1 MKNLAEQGAWRRAY
15 VHTRKTGNAGQAD
28 FSFHHDSSTAF
39 RWTTPKPDTAGL
51 SIT

>member
-1 MKNLAEQGAWRRAY
+1 MLNPQAERERPDLKMGLP
-15 VHTRKTGNAGQAD
+15 GD
-28 FSFHHDSSTAF
+28 FLFHDDSSTAF